1 MKRSLV
7 LLTSILFTHI
17 LFSQDMGPSP
27 VSQKDFQLWLD
38 AGLAYKVN
46 KKLDLKFE
54 ASYRRE
60 NNLADINENYI
71 ELQAQTDPLKF
82 LVLSGGY
89 RLSGWYQQ
97 EIVNR
102 LFAYARFDFKADRF
116 RFQYRLRYDYNF
128 NAESSNLPANIRNKV
143 KVKYRTRKFPLD
155 PYMAFEIF
163 FRTNHDDRRLS
174 QQRFDL
180 GLDYSLAKKQDLS
193 VYFRFQKQ
201 LNTVAPAKNY
211 ILGISYSIDI

>member
-1 MKRSLV
+1 MKKSFV
-7 LLTSILFTHI
+7 LLISIFFAQV

-38 AGLAYKVN
+38 AGLGYKVN

-60 NNLADINENYI
+60 NNLADLNENYI
-71 ELQAQTDPLKF
+71 ELQVQTDPLKF

-102 LFAYARFDFKADRF
+102 LFGYARFDFEADRF
-116 RFQYRLRYDYNF
+116 RFQYRIRYDYNF
-128 NAESSNLPANIRNKV
+128 NSESSNLPANLRNKV

-155 PYMAFEIF
+155 PYMAFELF
-163 FRTNHDDRRLS
+163 FRTNPDDRRFS

-180 GLDYSLAKKQDLS
+180 GLDYSIAKKQDLS
-193 VYFRFQKQ
+193 IYFRFQKQ
-201 LNTVAPAKNY
+201 LNAVAPAKNY
-211 ILGISYSIDI
+211 ILGLSYSIDI